1 MIELRNLWKAFHH
14 NQVLKGID
22 LVVRKG
28 EVVVL
33 LGPSGSGKSTLLRC
47 INYLERAD
55 RGTIRIG
62 DLTVDAAAVRRAQ
75 IAALRRKT
83 TMVFQ
88 NYNLF
93 RNKTALE
100 NVMEGLLTVKGLPA
114 REARDRGVLSLEKV
128 GLGDRFHHYPS
139 QLSGGQQQ
147 RVGIARA
154 MAMEPEVI
162 LFDEPTS
169 SLDPEVVGGVLEVM
183 KGLAREGMTMIVV
196 THEMGFA
203 REVADQVAFMDAG
216 VVVEQGTP
224 DQVFEQTRQE
234 RTRLFLQRV
243 QRNPSQPDAQ
253 PPTPP
258 AGAASPGFRAWDPAS
273 GTCSCARSPAPADP
287 PAAWP

>member
-1 MIELRNLWKAFHH
+1 MIKLENVWKAFHH

-22 LVVRKG
+22 LEVKKG

-62 DLTVDAAAVRRAQ
+62 DLAVDTAAVRKAQ
-75 IAALRRKT
+75 IAELRKKT

-93 RNKTALE
+93 RNKTAIE
-100 NVMEGLLTVKGLPA
+100 NVMEGLVVVKGLPIK
-114 REARDRGVLSLEKV
+114 EARDRSSLCLEKV
-128 GLGDRFHHYPS
+128 GLADRIHYFPS

-154 MAMEPEVI
+154 MAMDPEVI

-183 KGLAREGMTMIVV
+183 KGLARDGMTMIVV
-196 THEMGFA
+196 THEMSFA
-203 REVADQVAFMDAG
+203 REVANHVAFMDGG
-216 VVVEQGTP
+216 VVVEEGTP
-224 DQVFEQTRQE
+224 RQVFEETRE
-234 RTRLFLQRV
+234 PRTRSFLQRV
-243 QRNPSQPDAQ
+243 RRDQ
-253 PPTPP
+253 
-258 AGAASPGFRAWDPAS
+258 
-273 GTCSCARSPAPADP
+273 
-287 PAAWP
+287 

>member
-1 MIELRNLWKAFHH
+1 MIKLSNIWKAFHH

-22 LVVRKG
+22 LEVGKG

-55 RGTIRIG
+55 RGSIRIG
-62 DLTVDAAAVRRAQ
+62 DLDVDTSQVRKPQ

-93 RNKTALE
+93 RNKTAIE
-100 NVMEGLLTVKGLPA
+100 NVMEGLVVVLGLPLKA
-114 REARDRGVLSLEKV
+114 ARDRSAACLEKV
-128 GLGDRFHHYPS
+128 GLGDRFNHFPS

-154 MAMEPEVI
+154 MAMDPEVI

-169 SLDPEVVGGVLEVM
+169 SLDPEVVGGVLDVM
-183 KGLAREGMTMIVV
+183 KGLARDGMTMIVV
-196 THEMGFA
+196 THEMAFA
-203 REVADQVAFMDAG
+203 HEVANHVAFMDGG
-216 VVVEQGTP
+216 VVVEEGTP
-224 DQVFEQTRQE
+224 AQVFEQTRE
-234 RTRLFLQRV
+234 LRTRMFLQRV
-243 QRNPSQPDAQ
+243 RRDPSFTGVA
-253 PPTPP
+253 
-258 AGAASPGFRAWDPAS
+258 
-273 GTCSCARSPAPADP
+273 
-287 PAAWP
+287 

>member
-1 MIELRNLWKAFHH
+1 MIELHGIWKAFHH
-14 NQVLKGID
+14 NQVLKGIE
-22 LVVRKG
+22 LEVKKG

-62 DLTVDAAAVRRAQ
+62 DLEVDTASIHKQQ
-75 IAALRRKT
+75 IAALRKKT

-93 RNKTALE
+93 RNKTAIE
-100 NVMEGLLTVKGLPA
+100 NVMEGLIVVKNLPTK
-114 REARDRGVLSLEKV
+114 EARDRSALCLEKV
-128 GLGDRFHHYPS
+128 GLGNRVHYYPS

-154 MAMEPEVI
+154 MAMDPDVI

-169 SLDPEVVGGVLEVM
+169 SLDPEVVGGVLDVM
-183 KGLAREGMTMIVV
+183 KGLARDGMTMIVV
-196 THEMGFA
+196 THEMAFA
-203 REVADQVAFMDAG
+203 QEVANHVAFMDDG
-216 VVVEQGTP
+216 VIVEEGTP
-224 DQVFEQTRQE
+224 RQVFEQTRQD

-243 QRNPSQPDAQ
+243 RRDSTAAREAAVPD
-253 PPTPP
+253 
-258 AGAASPGFRAWDPAS
+258 
-273 GTCSCARSPAPADP
+273 
-287 PAAWP
+287 

>member
-1 MIELRNLWKAFHH
+1 MIKLDGIRKAFHH

-22 LVVRKG
+22 LEVKKG

-55 RGTIRIG
+55 RGTIRVG
-62 DLTVDAAAVRRAQ
+62 DLEVDTAAVHQAQ

-93 RNKTALE
+93 RNKTAIE
-100 NVMEGLLTVKGLPA
+100 NVMEGLVVVKGLPP
-114 REARDRGVLSLEKV
+114 REARERSALCLDKV
-128 GLGDRFHHYPS
+128 GLSNRIHYFPS

-154 MAMEPEVI
+154 MAMDPEVI

-169 SLDPEVVGGVLEVM
+169 SLDPEVVGGVLDVM
-183 KGLAREGMTMIVV
+183 KGLARDGMTMIVV
-196 THEMGFA
+196 THEMAFA
-203 REVADQVAFMDAG
+203 QEVANHVAFMDEG
-216 VVVEQGTP
+216 VVVEAGSP
-224 DQVFEQTRQE
+224 RQVFDQTSQE

-243 QRNPSQPDAQ
+243 RRDAL
-253 PPTPP
+253 PVM
-258 AGAASPGFRAWDPAS
+258 GG
-273 GTCSCARSPAPADP
+273 
-287 PAAWP
+287 

>member
-1 MIELRNLWKAFHH
+1 MIKLENVWKAFHH

-22 LVVRKG
+22 LEVKKG

-55 RGTIRIG
+55 RGIIRIG
-62 DLTVDAAAVRRAQ
+62 DLEVDTAAVRKAQ
-75 IAALRRKT
+75 IAALRKKT

-93 RNKTALE
+93 RNKTAIE
-100 NVMEGLLTVKGLPA
+100 NVMEGLMVVKGLPF
-114 REARDRGVLSLEKV
+114 REARDRGSLCLEKV
-128 GLGDRFHHYPS
+128 GLADRLHHYPS

-154 MAMEPEVI
+154 MAMDPEVI

-183 KGLAREGMTMIVV
+183 KGLARDGMTMIVV
-196 THEMGFA
+196 THEMTFA
-203 REVADQVAFMDAG
+203 REVANHVAFMDGG
-216 VVVEQGTP
+216 VVVEEGTP
-224 DQVFEQTRQE
+224 REVFEETRE
-234 RTRLFLQRV
+234 HRTRSFLQRV
-243 QRNPSQPDAQ
+243 RRD
-253 PPTPP
+253 
-258 AGAASPGFRAWDPAS
+258 
-273 GTCSCARSPAPADP
+273 
-287 PAAWP
+287 

>member
-1 MIELRNLWKAFHH
+1 MIRLNDIWKAFHH
-14 NQVLKGID
+14 NQVLKGIN
-22 LVVRKG
+22 LEVQKG

-55 RGTIRIG
+55 RGSIRIG
-62 DLTVDAAAVRRAQ
+62 DLEVDAAAVHKAE

-93 RNKTALE
+93 RNKTAIE
-100 NVMEGLLTVKGLPA
+100 NVMEGLTVVKRLPA
-114 REARDRGVLSLEKV
+114 AEARERSAQCLEKV
-128 GLGDRFHHYPS
+128 GLGNRINYFPS

-154 MAMEPEVI
+154 MAMDPEVI

-183 KGLAREGMTMIVV
+183 KGLAKDGMTMIVV
-196 THEMGFA
+196 THEMTFA
-203 REVADQVAFMDAG
+203 QEVANQVAFMDDG
-216 VVVEQGTP
+216 VVVELGTP
-224 DQVFEQTRQE
+224 RQVFEQTRQD
-234 RTRLFLQRV
+234 RTRVFLQRV
-243 QRNPSQPDAQ
+243 RRDTVAPIG
-253 PPTPP
+253 P
-258 AGAASPGFRAWDPAS
+258 AMPICATGANNSARAFQADMDPNIA
-273 GTCSCARSPAPADP
+273 GLP
-287 PAAWP
+287 

>member
-1 MIELRNLWKAFHH
+1 MIKLDGIWKAFHH

-22 LVVRKG
+22 LEVKKG

-55 RGTIRIG
+55 RGSIRIG
-62 DLTVDAAAVRRAQ
+62 DLEVDAAAVRKAQ

-100 NVMEGLLTVKGLPA
+100 NVMEGLLVVKGLPA
-114 REARDRGVLSLEKV
+114 REALDRSALCLEKV
-128 GLGDRFHHYPS
+128 GLSNRIHYYPA

-154 MAMEPEVI
+154 MAMDPEVI

-183 KGLAREGMTMIVV
+183 KGLARDGMTMIVV
-196 THEMGFA
+196 THEMTFA
-203 REVADQVAFMDAG
+203 REVANHVAFMDGG
-216 VVVEQGTP
+216 VVVEEGTP
-224 DQVFEQTRQE
+224 RQVFEQTRHE
-234 RTRLFLQRV
+234 RTRSFLQRV
-243 QRNPSQPDAQ
+243 R
-253 PPTPP
+253 
-258 AGAASPGFRAWDPAS
+258 RDPA
-273 GTCSCARSPAPADP
+273 
-287 PAAWP
+287 AAGG

>member
-1 MIELRNLWKAFHH
+1 MIKLENIWKAFHH

-22 LVVRKG
+22 LEVRKG
-28 EVVVL
+28 DVVVL

-62 DLTVDAAAVRRAQ
+62 DLEVDTASVRKAQ

-100 NVMEGLLTVKGLPA
+100 NVMEGLMVVKGLPVK
-114 REARDRGVLSLEKV
+114 EARDRGALCLEKV
-128 GLGDRFHHYPS
+128 GLADRFHHFPS

-154 MAMEPEVI
+154 VAMDPEVI

-169 SLDPEVVGGVLEVM
+169 SLDPEVVGGVLDVM
-183 KGLAREGMTMIVV
+183 KGLARDGMTMMVV
-196 THEMGFA
+196 THEMTFA
-203 REVADQVAFMDAG
+203 REVASHAAFMDGG
-216 VVVEQGTP
+216 VIVEEGTP
-224 DQVFEQTRQE
+224 QQVFEQTRE
-234 RTRLFLQRV
+234 SRTRSFLQRV
-243 QRNPSQPDAQ
+243 RRD
-253 PPTPP
+253 
-258 AGAASPGFRAWDPAS
+258 
-273 GTCSCARSPAPADP
+273 
-287 PAAWP
+287 

>member
-1 MIELRNLWKAFHH
+1 MIKLDDIWKAFHH

-22 LVVRKG
+22 LEVRKG

-47 INYLERAD
+47 INCLERAD
-55 RGTIRIG
+55 KGTIRIG
-62 DLTVDAAAVRRAQ
+62 DLEVDTAQLRKPQ

-100 NVMEGLLTVKGLPA
+100 NVMEGLVVVQGIPVKVA
-114 REARDRGVLSLEKV
+114 RERSAACLDKV
-128 GLGDRFHHYPS
+128 GLGDRFNHFPS

-154 MAMEPEVI
+154 MAMDPEVI

-169 SLDPEVVGGVLEVM
+169 SLDPEVVGGVLDVM
-183 KGLAREGMTMIVV
+183 KGLARDGMTMVVV
-196 THEMGFA
+196 THEMAFA
-203 REVADQVAFMDAG
+203 REVANHVAFMDGG
-216 VVVEQGTP
+216 VIVEEGTP
-224 DQVFEQTRQE
+224 AQVFE
-234 RTRLFLQRV
+234 RTRELRTRAFLQRV
-243 QRNPSQPDAQ
+243 RRDGPALAGPA
-253 PPTPP
+253 P
-258 AGAASPGFRAWDPAS
+258 AGAAAIPGAGPA
-273 GTCSCARSPAPADP
+273 GGGLPALQR
-287 PAAWP
+287 